1 MHDRTA
7 TPTPLVSALP
17 ELKDYGRDLRID
29 ACRGIALWCIFLD
42 HVPNNIGSWL
52 TLRNYGFSDAAEV
65 FMFVSGVTCALAYGK
80 IWRCEGWTGVI
91 SRTLRRSWDI
101 YVAFLLLTLACAILV
116 YLAGGDRLADQSNTR
131 ILLDQPGATLAHAAI
146 LQYCPVNTDVLP
158 IFVLLHL
165 LFAPLLWLLL
175 RLPNVTLG
183 ASLALYAL
191 VHVFGWTMPAW
202 PNGHW
207 AFNPLAWQLLVVLGA
222 WWMIEG
228 ERVRPWVTSR
238 TALVPAVLY
247 LVFSLLIALS
257 WRIKPLDELIPQAL
271 LRLPYPMDKSN
282 LDPLRLLHFLALA
295 VLAVWLVPP
304 NQRGLTTAVMRGAIL
319 CGKNSLPI
327 YCLGVL
333 LTLAS
338 VLALLDISEGVAMQ
352 IVLSVS
358 GVLMMIVAAKL
369 LNLIN
374 IKPRQQSTVALYM
387 GVRAPRE
394 GWGAA
399 AWRLLEAFRRGLREF
414 GRAGRQNLVID
425 CRFAQGQSDRVPGL
439 ADESVRLKADVIAA
453 SRKPAAM
460 AAKNATA
467 TSHRRNIAFDN
478 PVQHGLTTCLALP
491 WRECHTGFPTESW
504 PRRYSWR
511 MYRVRALSGANERAV
526 ARYPHVRIGPLTD
539 MLTRPTGCRIRHSG
553 FMYVP

>member
-7 TPTPLVSALP
+7 NPKPLVGALP
-17 ELKDYGRDLRID
+17 ELKGGGRDLRID

-65 FMFVSGVTCALAYGK
+65 FMFISGVTCALAYSK
-80 IWRCEGWTGVI
+80 VWRCKGWTGVI
-91 SRTLRRSWDI
+91 HRTLRRSWDI
-101 YVAFLLLTLACAILV
+101 YAAFLLLTLACAILV
-116 YLAGGDRLADQSNTR
+116 YLAGGDRLADESNTR
-131 ILLDQPGATLAHAAI
+131 ILLDQPAATLVHAAM

-191 VHVFGWTMPAW
+191 VHVFGWTVPAW

-228 ERVRPWVTSR
+228 EKVRLWVTSR

-247 LVFSLLIALS
+247 LVFSLIIALS
-257 WRIKPLDELIPQAL
+257 WKIQPLDAIVPQAL
-271 LRLPYPMDKSN
+271 LKLLYPMDKSN
-282 LDPLRLLHFLALA
+282 LDPLRLLHFVALA
-295 VLAVWLVPP
+295 VLAVWLVPA
-304 NQRGLTTAVMRGAIL
+304 NRRGLTTAVMRGAIL

-338 VLALLDISEGVAMQ
+338 LLALFDISEGPTMQ
-352 IVLSVS
+352 IALSVV
-358 GVLMMIVAAKL
+358 GVLVMIAAATL
-369 LNLIN
+369 LNLIK
-374 IKPRQQSTVALYM
+374 IKPGQQPHAKPADLPVEQPTKF
-387 GVRAPRE
+387 E
-394 GWGAA
+394 
-399 AWRLLEAFRRGLREF
+399 
-414 GRAGRQNLVID
+414 LVINLKTSKALGVD
-425 CRFAQGQSDRVPGL
+425 IPPTRLASCQRGDRIKVLFAPVRESGCGADPVPEFAHAFG
-439 ADESVRLKADVIAA
+439 
-453 SRKPAAM
+453 PP
-460 AAKNATA
+460 AKNVGQ
-467 TSHRRNIAFDN
+467 D
-478 PVQHGLTTCLALP
+478 
-491 WRECHTGFPTESW
+491 
-504 PRRYSWR
+504 
-511 MYRVRALSGANERAV
+511 AN
-526 ARYPHVRIGPLTD
+526 
-539 MLTRPTGCRIRHSG
+539 
-553 FMYVP
+553 